1 MKILKLKLY
10 QETACYKKP
19 FATKVAETYPLP
31 PYSTAIG
38 MFHKILQ
45 AQPGEY
51 FPMNISIQGSYE
63 GIFSNYQNLMMY
75 KGKDKVTS
83 MPRNVH
89 QLLDVNLIIHV
100 QAENETIDKIY
111 KNIKIQFLTVW
122 LLEETEHSKYLPKN
136 LAVIYNDR
144 IHRVILRLEAIV
156 AIFFVISLHGRGVF
170 NQGDYDVSI
179 ACRCLLHNK
188 HTVSVENTGIDHA
201 LAFHFENE
209 RLLVRHVLRR
219 DREVA
224 VDVLLREN
232 RLTGCDCTDDRNIDH
247 LSTKHIK
254 RFI

>member
-111 KNIKIQFLTVW
+111 KNIINGTETFTLGRNEDIVRIDGIKILENLKEVEDPDIEESAYIPEWINDEVDGINYRLNTTYKIQDDIRKWNKVNVKYVEKYTNKSLIG
-122 LLEETEHSKYLPKN
+122 TEILQDEDGDN
-136 LAVIYNDR
+136 IYFYSERMPN
-144 IHRVILRLEAIV
+144 
-156 AIFFVISLHGRGVF
+156 GV
-170 NQGDYDVSI
+170 
-179 ACRCLLHNK
+179 
-188 HTVSVENTGIDHA
+188 
-201 LAFHFENE
+201 
-209 RLLVRHVLRR
+209 
-219 DREVA
+219 
-224 VDVLLREN
+224 
-232 RLTGCDCTDDRNIDH
+232 
-247 LSTKHIK
+247 
-254 RFI
+254 

>member
-31 PYSTAIG
+31 PYSTVIG

-45 AQPGEY
+45 AGSGEY

-100 QAENETIDKIY
+100 QAEDEIINKIY
-111 KNIKIQFLTVW
+111 QNITNGTETFSVGRNEDIVRIDGIKI
-122 LLEETEHSKYLPKN
+122 LEN
-136 LAVIYNDR
+136 LKEVEDPDIEESAYIPEWIDDEVDGINY
-144 IHRVILRLEAIV
+144 RL
-156 AIFFVISLHGRGVF
+156 
-170 NQGDYDVSI
+170 
-179 ACRCLLHNK
+179 
-188 HTVSVENTGIDHA
+188 NTK
-201 LAFHFENE
+201 L
-209 RLLVRHVLRR
+209 
-219 DREVA
+219 
-224 VDVLLREN
+224 
-232 RLTGCDCTDDRNIDH
+232 
-247 LSTKHIK
+247 
-254 RFI
+254 